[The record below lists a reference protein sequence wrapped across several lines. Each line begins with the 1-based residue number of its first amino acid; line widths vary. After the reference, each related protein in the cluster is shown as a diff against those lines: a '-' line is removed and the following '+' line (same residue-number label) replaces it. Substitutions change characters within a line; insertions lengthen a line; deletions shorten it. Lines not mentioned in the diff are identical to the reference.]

1 MDIIL
6 SEQQYKK
13 LLIEEKQ
20 DEITETFKESK
31 SFIRKV
37 ISDVK
42 KQHGIDFSF
51 ALTWGSA
58 IGGFIGPVSRYM
70 ENKYVNLSESD
81 ITLLT
86 FACILTYFSSNK
98 EKLNTVLS
106 LIKERKLITY
116 FNQMMMKS
124 DDLKTAFFEFLGSLN
139 ITLSK
144 VSNMLAYTFLVP
156 LIPMLKHVADMDIS
170 SEEINLIV
178 KSVSG
183 YTAIITSSAI
193 VKDLIENIIERFKS

>member
-20 DEITETFKESK
+20 DEITESFKESK
-31 SFIRKV
+31 SFVRKV

-42 KQHGIDFSF
+42 RQHGIDFSF
-51 ALTWGSA
+51 ALTWGAA

-139 ITLSK
+139 ITL
-144 VSNMLAYTFLVP
+144 
-156 LIPMLKHVADMDIS
+156 
-170 SEEINLIV
+170 
-178 KSVSG
+178 
-183 YTAIITSSAI
+183 
-193 VKDLIENIIERFKS
+193 